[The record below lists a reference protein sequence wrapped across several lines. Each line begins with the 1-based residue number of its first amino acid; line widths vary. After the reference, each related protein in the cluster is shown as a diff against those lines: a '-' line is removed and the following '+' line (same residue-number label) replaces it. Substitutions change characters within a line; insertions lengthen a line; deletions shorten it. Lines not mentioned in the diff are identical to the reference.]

1 MGHLGTHGGT
11 DDDDLWVLLGV
22 VERQESEN
30 GQCGRRPMDLVSS
43 TSRDKRRKATR
54 SAIESAE

>member
-1 MGHLGTHGGT
+1 MGHLGTHGST
-11 DDDDLWVLLGV
+11 DDLWVLLGV
-22 VERQESEN
+22 VLRQESEN
-30 GQCGRRPMDLVSS
+30 GHCGRRPMDLVSS